1 MTWVLLACA
10 ILAEVTATIS
20 LRLSEGF
27 SKIAPSVVVVV
38 GYVTAFTLLALVLKR
53 GMAIGVAYGIW
64 AAAGVALVA
73 LIGAAFLGDSL
84 TPVQYGGLVLVA
96 AGVVA
101 LEAAW
106 CPPNPWRTAAGRA
119 ARRPGAACWTR
130 RSG

>member
-27 SKIAPSVVVVV
+27 SKIAPSVVVIV

-101 LEAAW
+101 LEA
-106 CPPNPWRTAAGRA
+106 G
-119 ARRPGAACWTR
+119 GAH
-130 RSG
+130 

>member
-27 SKIAPSVVVVV
+27 SKLAPSVVVIV

-53 GMAIGVAYGIW
+53 GMAIGIAYGIW

-101 LEAAW
+101 LEA
-106 CPPNPWRTAAGRA
+106 G
-119 ARRPGAACWTR
+119 GAH
-130 RSG
+130 

>member
-20 LRLSEGF
+20 LRLSDGF

-84 TPVQYGGLVLVA
+84 TPLQYGGLVLVA

-101 LEAAW
+101 LEA
-106 CPPNPWRTAAGRA
+106 G
-119 ARRPGAACWTR
+119 GAH
-130 RSG
+130 

>member
-38 GYVTAFTLLALVLKR
+38 GYLTAFTLLALVLKR
-53 GMAIGVAYGIW
+53 GMAIGIAYGIW

-84 TPVQYGGLVLVA
+84 TPVQYGGLALVA
-96 AGVVA
+96 VGVVA
-101 LEAAW
+101 LEA
-106 CPPNPWRTAAGRA
+106 G
-119 ARRPGAACWTR
+119 GAH
-130 RSG
+130 

>member
-1 MTWVLLACA
+1 MLACA

-20 LRLSEGF
+20 LRLSDGF

-53 GMAIGVAYGIW
+53 GMAIGIAYGIW

-84 TPVQYGGLVLVA
+84 TPLQYGGLVLVA

-101 LEAAW
+101 LEA
-106 CPPNPWRTAAGRA
+106 G
-119 ARRPGAACWTR
+119 GAH
-130 RSG
+130 

>member
-27 SKIAPSVVVVV
+27 SKIAPSVIVVV

-101 LEAAW
+101 LEA
-106 CPPNPWRTAAGRA
+106 G
-119 ARRPGAACWTR
+119 GAH
-130 RSG
+130 

>member
-1 MTWVLLACA
+1 M
-10 ILAEVTATIS
+10 
-20 LRLSEGF
+20 
-27 SKIAPSVVVVV
+27 VV

-84 TPVQYGGLVLVA
+84 TPLQYGGLVLVA

-101 LEAAW
+101 LEA
-106 CPPNPWRTAAGRA
+106 G
-119 ARRPGAACWTR
+119 GAH
-130 RSG
+130 

>member
-101 LEAAW
+101 LEA
-106 CPPNPWRTAAGRA
+106 G
-119 ARRPGAACWTR
+119 GAH
-130 RSG
+130 

>member
-84 TPVQYGGLVLVA
+84 TPIQYGGLVLVA

-101 LEAAW
+101 LEA
-106 CPPNPWRTAAGRA
+106 G
-119 ARRPGAACWTR
+119 GAH
-130 RSG
+130 

>member
-64 AAAGVALVA
+64 AAGVALVA

-101 LEAAW
+101 LEA
-106 CPPNPWRTAAGRA
+106 G
-119 ARRPGAACWTR
+119 GAH
-130 RSG
+130 

>member
-20 LRLSEGF
+20 LRLSDGF
-27 SKIAPSVVVVV
+27 SKIAPSVVVIV

-84 TPVQYGGLVLVA
+84 TSVQYGGLVLVA

-101 LEAAW
+101 LEA
-106 CPPNPWRTAAGRA
+106 G
-119 ARRPGAACWTR
+119 GAH
-130 RSG
+130 

>member
-27 SKIAPSVVVVV
+27 SRIAPSIIVVV
-38 GYVTAFTLLALVLKR
+38 GYLTAFTLLALVLKR

-84 TPVQYGGLVLVA
+84 TPVQYGGLALVA

-101 LEAAW
+101 LEA
-106 CPPNPWRTAAGRA
+106 G
-119 ARRPGAACWTR
+119 GAH
-130 RSG
+130 

>member
-10 ILAEVTATIS
+10 ILAEVSATIS

-27 SKIAPSVVVVV
+27 SKITPSIVVVV

-101 LEAAW
+101 LEA
-106 CPPNPWRTAAGRA
+106 G
-119 ARRPGAACWTR
+119 GAH
-130 RSG
+130 

>member
-38 GYVTAFTLLALVLKR
+38 GYVTAFTLLALALKR

-101 LEAAW
+101 LEA
-106 CPPNPWRTAAGRA
+106 G
-119 ARRPGAACWTR
+119 GAH
-130 RSG
+130 

>member
-20 LRLSEGF
+20 LRLSDGF
-27 SKIAPSVVVVV
+27 SKITPSVVVVV

-84 TPVQYGGLVLVA
+84 TPLQYGGLVLVA

-101 LEAAW
+101 LEA
-106 CPPNPWRTAAGRA
+106 G
-119 ARRPGAACWTR
+119 GAH
-130 RSG
+130 

>member
-101 LEAAW
+101 LEV
-106 CPPNPWRTAAGRA
+106 G
-119 ARRPGAACWTR
+119 GAH
-130 RSG
+130 

>member
-53 GMAIGVAYGIW
+53 GMTIGVAYGIW

-84 TPVQYGGLVLVA
+84 TPLQYGGLVLVA

-101 LEAAW
+101 LEA
-106 CPPNPWRTAAGRA
+106 G
-119 ARRPGAACWTR
+119 GAH
-130 RSG
+130 

>member
-20 LRLSEGF
+20 LRLSDGF

-53 GMAIGVAYGIW
+53 GMAIGIAYGIW

-84 TPVQYGGLVLVA
+84 TPLQYGGLVLVA

-101 LEAAW
+101 LEA
-106 CPPNPWRTAAGRA
+106 G
-119 ARRPGAACWTR
+119 GAH
-130 RSG
+130 

>member
-20 LRLSEGF
+20 LRLSDGF

-53 GMAIGVAYGIW
+53 GMAIGIAYGIW

-84 TPVQYGGLVLVA
+84 TPIQYGGLVLVA

-101 LEAAW
+101 LEA
-106 CPPNPWRTAAGRA
+106 G
-119 ARRPGAACWTR
+119 GAH
-130 RSG
+130 